1 MADGTGYATCAE
13 PRQRYWDNTQKVER
27 FWTPGQK
34 VAGQTKPDWGNALG
48 RLGNKYFG
56 NATWGTFIGGPGFG
70 PPWPTNTSLSL
81 VLIRRK
87 A

>member
-13 PRQRYWDNTQKVER
+13 PRQQYWDYTLQAHR
-27 FWTPGQK
+27 SWTPGQK
-34 VAGQTKPDWGNALG
+34 VAAQLTPYGDNPLG
-48 RLGNKYFG
+48 REGNKYFG
-56 NATWGTFIGGPGFG
+56 NATWATFIGGPKFG
-70 PPWPTNTSLSL
+70 PFWPTNMSLSL

>member
-13 PRQRYWDNTQKVER
+13 PRQNYWSADDVER

-34 VAGQTKPDWGNALG
+34 VAAQRKPEYGGNALG
-48 RLGNKYFG
+48 REGNKYFG
-56 NATWGTFIGGPGFG
+56 HADWGTFIGGPKFG
-70 PPWPTNTSLSL
+70 PLWRTNTSLSL